1 MEFKAKE
8 LLVAVA
14 AKNEGDWGKTYEDIK
29 NHVKPTDEKIKKFSS
44 LAEQAVTVLD
54 KDYPNAWKT
63 TYRPSIVLFYKKRE
77 RSLLS
82 KIETSSV
89 SVLDDGG
96 DLQTKK
102 IIDDI
107 LEHGGLIATP
117 DMDSGDIV
125 IRDKTQ
131 SLTLSEY
138 PCGAYDAHSE
148 KQRARLVNISASLC
162 GKLFVGIVEDI
173 SAVSTAVFYAV
184 GGGAEVYAVPTSLGT
199 IYANNKLIKEGA
211 YIALDWEDVM
221 IKREEKEE
229 ERVND

>member
-29 NHVKPTDEKIKKFSS
+29 NRVKPTDEEIKKFSPF
-44 LAEQAVTVLD
+44 AEQAVTVLD
-54 KDYPNAWKT
+54 EDYPNTWKT
-63 TYRPSIVLFYKKRE
+63 TYQPSIVLFYKGGE

-82 KIETSSV
+82 RIGTSSI
-89 SVLDDGG
+89 SVLDDGK

-125 IRDKTQ
+125 IKDKTQ

-138 PCGAYDAHSE
+138 PCGAYNSHSE
-148 KQRARLVNISASLC
+148 KQRTRLISISASLC
-162 GKLFVGIVEDI
+162 GKFFVGIVENI
-173 SAVSTAVFYAV
+173 SAVGTAVFYAV
-184 GGGAEVYAVPTSLGT
+184 GGGAEVYTVPTSLGT
-199 IYANNKLIKEGA
+199 TYANNELIKEGA
-211 YIALDWEDVM
+211 CIALNWEDVM
-221 IKREEKEE
+221 AEREEKEKE
-229 ERVND
+229 GDND